1 MSWAARVMASWA
13 VKKRVAALAIV
24 YLLDGR
30 AGVLVLG
37 EPVGRVLDDEEGD
50 GARVRVWRDS
60 SLVVGRWL
68 KSGLGAVEG
77 GGRHLVRCGLE
88 LRGSWRV
95 DGGGERVG
103 WGC

>member
-1 MSWAARVMASWA
+1 MVLEARSIIMASWA

-50 GARVRVWRDS
+50 GARVR
-60 SLVVGRWL
+60 LEGFE
-68 KSGLGAVEG
+68 SGGWAGVE
-77 GGRHLVRCGLE
+77 VRAWICE
-88 LRGSWRV
+88 
-95 DGGGERVG
+95 GERAASCELLAG
-103 WGC
+103 TGG